1 MLELYVYIKDN
12 EIKRCFDKPLP
23 EHELDGCVEHHVTSN
38 THFEAVDLDSE
49 NNIIKITHEE
59 IMQKLNDGDIS

>member
-1 MLELYVYIKDN
+1 MKELYVYIKDN

-23 EHELDGCVEHHVTSN
+23 PHELDGCSEHFVESEEE
-38 THFEAVDLDSE
+38 FESVDLDSE
-49 NNIIKITHEE
+49 GNIVTITHEE